1 VQQLELFAQ
10 PPPTPQY
17 KTGDWVKTKRKP
29 TVAAWIKRGEVFK
42 VNAVH
47 PIDGSIQFWN
57 PHINQWDFLY
67 PDEVKAC
74 PAPTNVES
82 VVENLL
88 TVESVVENLLT
99 VESVVENLSTASGW
113 IDFHYKIRIDGK
125 QHSTRRKQD
134 KSTGPYYIYR
144 WLEGKRQRAKYVP
157 AKKMGE
163 VYIAIGMNK
172 PVAEILKIISSPNR
186 LDAILKNGK

>member
-1 VQQLELFAQ
+1 MQELELFAQ
-10 PPPTPQY
+10 PP
-17 KTGDWVKTKRKP
+17 
-29 TVAAWIKRGEVFK
+29 
-42 VNAVH
+42 
-47 PIDGSIQFWN
+47 
-57 PHINQWDFLY
+57 
-67 PDEVKAC
+67 
-74 PAPTNVES
+74 TNVESVVENVLTVES

-99 VESVVENLSTASGW
+99 VKSVVENVESITTVESVVENVSTASGW
-113 IDFHYKIRIDGK
+113 IDFHYKMRIDGK

-157 AKKMGE
+157 GKKMGA
-163 VYIAIGMNK
+163 VWIAIGMNK

-186 LDAILKNGK
+186 LDAILKNK